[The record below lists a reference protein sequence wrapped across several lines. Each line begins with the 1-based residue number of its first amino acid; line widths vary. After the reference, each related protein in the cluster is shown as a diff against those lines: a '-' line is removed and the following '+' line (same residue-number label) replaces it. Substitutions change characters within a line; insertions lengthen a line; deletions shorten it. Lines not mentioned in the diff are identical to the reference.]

1 MNFLENTQI
10 LKKII
15 DNSFLKISKET
26 DLTVNEIRVLLFLY
40 QNEKLDIASDIVEK
54 LMISKSHVSFS
65 VESLNNKNYIEKAQ
79 DNKDKKKFHLK
90 LTNKSDQIIKLLEN
104 EEVQLKDILFQN
116 IDEDEKKIFKNTFE
130 KILENAKRITQ

>member
-65 VESLNNKNYIEKAQ
+65 VESLNNKNYIEKVQ

-130 KILENAKRITQ
+130 KILENAKSITQ

>member
-65 VESLNNKNYIEKAQ
+65 VESLSNKNYIEKVQ

-90 LTNKSDQIIKLLEN
+90 LTNKSDQIIKLLGN

-116 IDEDEKKIFKNTFE
+116 IDENEKKIFKNTFE
-130 KILENAKRITQ
+130 KILENAKSITQ

>member
-65 VESLNNKNYIEKAQ
+65 VESLSNKNYIEKVQ

-130 KILENAKRITQ
+130 KILENAKSITQ